1 MQEARQRKPE
11 PTRPGTL
18 RTTLA
23 YAPGYTLAAGLAA
36 VVDIGGFHWLAGRTD
51 SVAVAAVLSFVMA
64 AAVNYTL
71 SSLWVYRR
79 AWRSL
84 RRAGLFVVFAC
95 LGLGVN
101 AGMTWWL
108 ATTLPVH
115 ATLAK
120 AGGVA
125 TAFGLNFLMNTRW
138 VFGRGVRPQAS
149 P

>member
-1 MQEARQRKPE
+1 MRETRYDPDGRI
-11 PTRPGTL
+11 RPGVL
-18 RTTLA
+18 RATLA

-36 VVDIGGFHWLAGRTD
+36 VVDIGGFHWLVRHLD
-51 SVAVAAVLSFVMA
+51 SVAAAAALSFVVA

-84 RRAGLFVVFAC
+84 RRAGLFLVFAC
-95 LGLGVN
+95 LGLGLN

-120 AGGVA
+120 VGGVA
-125 TAFGLNFLMNTRW
+125 TAFGFNFLVNTRW
-138 VFGRGVRPQAS
+138 VFGRGAQPQAS